1 MGDVRHA
8 GLLPGL
14 GRAPGGQN
22 GTPCQYSFLEN
33 PWTEEPDSKRVS
45 TELAHMHVPIIK
57 QPHQVKSNDITLVI
71 ISMVHVQRNTQ

>member
-1 MGDVRHA
+1 MRVCS
-8 GLLPGL
+8 L
-14 GRAPGGQN
+14 GWEEP
-22 GTPCQYSFLEN
+22 LEDKMATHSSILSWRI